1 VLKRTSPAAGAFAVT
16 LLLAALSWQQVVLIE
31 VAGLYLEEGCP
42 AAAPK
47 QVLLSFDDRA
57 HLADWVEVA
66 PDLEAYGVRATFML
80 DRVTSMEA
88 EDWANVSVL
97 VAHGHAL
104 GLHGE
109 HHVGATASGLS
120 PEAWVAQEVIPS
132 LDAMAEHDLVVDVVA
147 MPRGDSTSA
156 HEAALLDVVPRVR
169 LTAGPPRDDVTPWAS
184 GCGDGPVHAAV
195 SLDERRGGVD
205 RWLPD
210 VLDLRGEAGFGVV
223 HAYGHSTGGE
233 GVDVD
238 ALLALVDDSRA
249 AGWSWVG
256 YDALGAEA

>member
-16 LLLAALSWQQVVLIE
+16 LLLSALSWQQVVLIE
-31 VAGLYLEEGCP
+31 VAGLNLDEGCP
-42 AAAPK
+42 AGAPK

-66 PDLEAYGVRATFML
+66 PDLEAHGVRATFML
-80 DRVTSMEA
+80 DRVTSMRA

-120 PEAWVAQEVIPS
+120 PEAWVAQEVLPS

-205 RWLPD
+205 RWLTD

-223 HAYGHSTGGE
+223 HAYGHGTGGE

-238 ALLALVDDSRA
+238 ALLALVDGSSA
-249 AGWSWVG
+249 AGWGWVG
-256 YDALGAEA
+256 YDALDAEA